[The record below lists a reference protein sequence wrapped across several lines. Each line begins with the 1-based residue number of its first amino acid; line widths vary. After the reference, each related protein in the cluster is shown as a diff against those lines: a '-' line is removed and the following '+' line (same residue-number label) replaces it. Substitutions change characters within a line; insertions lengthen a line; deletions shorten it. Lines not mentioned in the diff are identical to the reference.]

1 MKKFLAVV
9 KNVQADCGWYISS
22 TYTHQ
27 KNFICRNKKKTLDKK
42 TCKKKNINCHKFGK
56 NYESK
61 FESVSSTAGG
71 ELGSLI

>member
-1 MKKFLAVV
+1 MVDIFQVPIPIKKILSVV
-9 KNVQADCGWYISS
+9 I
-22 TYTHQ
+22 
-27 KNFICRNKKKTLDKK
+27 KKKTLDKK
-42 TCKKKNINCHKFGK
+42 TCKKKNINCHKFGE